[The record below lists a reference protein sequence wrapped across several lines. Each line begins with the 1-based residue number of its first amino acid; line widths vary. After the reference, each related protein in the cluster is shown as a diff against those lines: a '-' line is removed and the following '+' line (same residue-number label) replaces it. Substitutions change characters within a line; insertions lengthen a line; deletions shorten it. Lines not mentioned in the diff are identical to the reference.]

1 MNEIFENLYEMT
13 AFSNIIAEPQF
24 LIMYAIAFVLLYLGI
39 KKQYEPLLLVPIA
52 FGVLLANF
60 PGGDMGVIQADEN
73 GMVMINGVMK
83 NIWEM
88 PLHDIAHELGLM
100 NFIYYM
106 LIKTGFLP
114 PIIFMGVGALTDFGP
129 MLRNLRLSIF
139 GAAAQLGIF
148 TVLLVSIL
156 MGFTPKEAAS
166 LGIIGG
172 ADGPTA
178 IFTTIKLA
186 PHLLGPIA
194 IAAYSYMALV
204 PVIIPLV
211 VKLLCS
217 KKELSI
223 NMKEQEKKYPSK
235 TEIKNLRVLKIIFP
249 IVVTTVVALFVP
261 SAVPLIGMLMFGNL
275 VKEIGSNT
283 FRLFDAASNS
293 IMNAATIFLGLSV
306 GATMTTEAFLNWTT
320 IGIVIG
326 GFLAFALSITG
337 GILFVKLVNLFS
349 KKKINPLIGATGLSA
364 VPMASRAAN
373 EDLFIMS
380 ISMQNHG
387 GYTEKYDNFDEKV
400 RLLGLNYPDV
410 NQYLSLVHE
419 SDSALE
425 YLISY
430 FQNVDDP
437 VEIVFFGDHQ
447 PSLSSSFYPNLNGKG
462 LSGLTE
468 DELEDLYTIPF
479 FIWTNYESTE
489 VELPVTS
496 INYLSTLALE
506 RAGIELP
513 AYNQFLADMMETI
526 PAINSRG
533 YYSKSAGGFLHIEEA
548 TGEEADWI
556 RNYNILQYN
565 NMFDKKEKSEVFFPY
580 LK

>member
-1 MNEIFENLYEMT
+1 MEEILERLYDMT
-13 AFSNIIAEPQF
+13 AFSNIAADPRF

-60 PGGDMGVIQADEN
+60 PGGDMGVVQADEN
-73 GMVMINGVMK
+73 GMVMVNGV
-83 NIWEM
+83 
-88 PLHDIAHELGLM
+88 M

-148 TVLLVSIL
+148 AVLLVSIL

-204 PVIIPLV
+204 PVIVPLV
-211 VKLLCS
+211 VRLWCT

-249 IVVTTVVALFVP
+249 IACTTIVALFVP

-283 FRLFDAASNS
+283 SRLFDAASNS
-293 IMNAATIFLGLSV
+293 IMNAATIFLGISV
-306 GATMTTEAFLNWTT
+306 GATMTTDAFLNWTT

-326 GFLAFALSITG
+326 GFLAFALSISG
-337 GILFVKLVNLFS
+337 GIFFVKIFNLFT

-364 VPMASRAAN
+364 VPMASRVAN
-373 EDLFIMS
+373 EIAL
-380 ISMQNHG
+380 
-387 GYTEKYDNFDEKV
+387 KYDPKNHV
-400 RLLGLNYPDV
+400 L
-410 NQYLSLVHE
+410 QYCMASNISGVIG
-419 SDSALE
+419 SAVAAGV
-425 YLISY
+425 LIS
-430 FQNVDDP
+430 
-437 VEIVFFGDHQ
+437 
-447 PSLSSSFYPNLNGKG
+447 
-462 LSGLTE
+462 
-468 DELEDLYTIPF
+468 
-479 FIWTNYESTE
+479 
-489 VELPVTS
+489 
-496 INYLSTLALE
+496 
-506 RAGIELP
+506 
-513 AYNQFLADMMETI
+513 FL
-526 PAINSRG
+526 G
-533 YYSKSAGGFLHIEEA
+533 
-548 TGEEADWI
+548 
-556 RNYNILQYN
+556 
-565 NMFDKKEKSEVFFPY
+565 
-580 LK
+580 

>member
-1 MNEIFENLYEMT
+1 MEDIFARLYEMT

-24 LIMYAIAFVLLYLGI
+24 LIMYAIAFILLYLGI
-39 KKQYEPLLLVPIA
+39 KKKYEPLLLIPIA

-60 PGGDMGVIQADEN
+60 PGGEMGVVQADEN
-73 GMVMINGVMK
+73 GMVMVNGVMK

-88 PLHDIAHELGLM
+88 PLM

-148 TVLLVSIL
+148 TVLLVAIL

-211 VKLLCS
+211 VKLWCT

-235 TEIKNLRVLKIIFP
+235 TEIKNLRVLKILFP

-275 VKEIGSNT
+275 VKEIGSDT
-283 FRLFDAASNS
+283 SRLFDAASNS

-326 GFLAFALSITG
+326 GFLAFALSISG
-337 GILFVKLVNLFS
+337 GILFVKIFNLFT
-349 KKKINPLIGATGLSA
+349 KKKINPLIGACGLSA
-364 VPMASRAAN
+364 VPMASRVAN
-373 EDLFIMS
+373 EIAL
-380 ISMQNHG
+380 
-387 GYTEKYDNFDEKV
+387 KYDPKNHV
-400 RLLGLNYPDV
+400 L
-410 NQYLSLVHE
+410 QYCMASNISGVIG
-419 SDSALE
+419 SAVAAGV
-425 YLISY
+425 LIS
-430 FQNVDDP
+430 
-437 VEIVFFGDHQ
+437 
-447 PSLSSSFYPNLNGKG
+447 
-462 LSGLTE
+462 
-468 DELEDLYTIPF
+468 
-479 FIWTNYESTE
+479 
-489 VELPVTS
+489 
-496 INYLSTLALE
+496 
-506 RAGIELP
+506 
-513 AYNQFLADMMETI
+513 FL
-526 PAINSRG
+526 G
-533 YYSKSAGGFLHIEEA
+533 
-548 TGEEADWI
+548 
-556 RNYNILQYN
+556 
-565 NMFDKKEKSEVFFPY
+565 
-580 LK
+580 